1 MERLVPAS
9 GTRSLRESLA
19 SSSEERNSRFDNR
32 SVRSY
37 SPSVNCQKTV
47 IFMEKHTIADRE
59 WQTLGWSKKN
69 RARLNG

>member
-1 MERLVPAS
+1 MEQLVPAS
-9 GTRSLRESLA
+9 GTRSLRESLL

-32 SVRSY
+32 SVRSHG
-37 SPSVNCQKTV
+37 PSVDCQKTV
-47 IFMEKHTIADRE
+47 IFLKKHTIADPE